1 MARGINKVIILGNL
15 GSEPDAR
22 YMPNGNAVTNIS
34 VATTDSWKDK
44 ESQERIEKTEWHRV
58 VFFGRLAEIA
68 SEYLKKGSQ
77 VYVEGRL
84 QTRKWEDKEGNK
96 RTSYSIVADNF
107 NFLGSGKKDDEGE
120 GEAGATSKSKEA
132 EKVPF

>member
-1 MARGINKVIILGNL
+1 MADINVMTISGRLVRDPELKTT
-15 GSEPDAR
+15 S
-22 YMPNGNAVTNIS
+22 NGNT
-34 VATTDSWKDK
+34 VASF
-44 ESQERIEKTEWHRV
+44 RIANNT
-58 VFFGRLAEIA
+58 
-68 SEYLKKGSQ
+68 LKKTNFFDVSLWGKPAETLVQ
-77 VYVEGRL
+77 YAEKGRWISL
-84 QTRKWEDKEGNK
+84 NGRMEQDEWEDKEGNK

>member
-1 MARGINKVIILGNL
+1 MADINVMTISGRLVRDPELKTT
-15 GSEPDAR
+15 S
-22 YMPNGNAVTNIS
+22 NGNT
-34 VATTDSWKDK
+34 VASF
-44 ESQERIEKTEWHRV
+44 RIANNT
-58 VFFGRLAEIA
+58 
-68 SEYLKKGSQ
+68 LKKTNFFDVSLWGKPAETLVQ
-77 VYVEGRL
+77 YAEKGRWISL
-84 QTRKWEDKEGNK
+84 NGRMELDEWEDKEGNK